1 MSLKDIE
8 IQPSYESDSGDLIQ
22 KFYEPVLSCCVKY
35 YRLAGFFSSSSLA
48 IAARGIASLIRN
60 NGKYLL
66 ICNPLLSKE
75 DAQALK
81 NAVDTLPEDIS
92 LDLEKIESEIERNHV
107 KAMGW
112 MLAHGYLEI
121 KLAVV
126 YDDNGNPVTS
136 DNISQYGIFHQ
147 KVGILCDT
155 EGNSI
160 SFSGSIN
167 ESATAWLKNDEEFKV
182 FRSWDATKT
191 FVDGDFKRFQAY
203 WCNEK
208 TKTKVYNI
216 PDSLKHELISY
227 SYDFEIENLAVRQY
241 LFNEPTVP
249 YTITERKQISLF
261 EYQQKAV
268 ERWIENDFMLLF
280 EMATGTGKT
289 RTAIACINY
298 LLSNVTNR
306 LIIIISCPQSTLA
319 QQWGKEIEALGV
331 NTDQKIIV
339 DSTNPKWHEHL
350 ESSLLEIENGFADS
364 LLLLT
369 THASAS
375 KQRFTDLI
383 SRIANIVDVAFVGDE
398 THWLGAGKLCNA
410 LLPSYKYRI
419 GLSATPSRWFDDNG
433 TKRIVEYYGNQN
445 FEFGIYDALTTINP
459 LTNKTFLVNY
469 LYKLIDVKL
478 NEDEGIEYQR
488 LTHQLVRA
496 SVNRGKSEEA
506 EERYQRLLMRRADLV
521 KNADSKYDALDR
533 LLHDLDKERAIQD
546 LIIFVS
552 PQQKDRVKEI
562 LNRHNILSH
571 ELTEKQGTTRKKEY
585 GGLSER
591 EHILSC
597 FKNGRYKVLIAI
609 KCLDEGIDIPTAS
622 RGILM
627 ASSTNPREYVQRIGR
642 IIRQSS
648 GKTRSYLYDL
658 TVLGC
663 DFLSDE
669 EQKLDKRMREKE
681 IVRIREIAKNALNA
695 YDSETIINRY
705 K

>member
-8 IQPSYESDSGDLIQ
+8 IKSSYESDSGDLIEQ
-22 KFYEPVLSCCVKY
+22 FYEPVLSCCVKY

-48 IAARGIASLIRN
+48 IAARGIASLIKN
-60 NGKYLL
+60 EGKYMLV
-66 ICNPLLSKE
+66 CNPLLSKE
-75 DAQALK
+75 DAEALK
-81 NAVDTLPEDIS
+81 HSVDTLPEEIS
-92 LDLEKIESEIERNHV
+92 LDLDNIESEIESNHV
-107 KAMGW
+107 KALGW

-121 KLAVV
+121 KLAVI
-126 YDDNGNPVTS
+126 YDENGNPVTS
-136 DNISQYGIFHQ
+136 DNISKYGIFHQ
-147 KVGILCDT
+147 KVGIICDE
-155 EGNSI
+155 EGNRI

-182 FRSWDATKT
+182 FRSWDSTKS

-216 PDSLKHELISY
+216 PDSVKHELISY

-241 LFNEPTVP
+241 LSNEPNAHYAV
-249 YTITERKQISLF
+249 KKKKDISLF
-261 EYQQKAV
+261 EYQRNAV
-268 ERWIENDFMLLF
+268 ERWVENDFMLLF

-289 RTAIACINY
+289 RTAIACIDY
-298 LLSNVTNR
+298 LLSKVTKR

-319 QQWGKEIEALGV
+319 QQWGTEIEVLGV
-331 NTDQKIIV
+331 NTDKKIIV
-339 DSTNPKWHEHL
+339 DSTNQKWYHQL

-375 KQRFTDLI
+375 KQRFTNLI
-383 SRIANIVDVAFVGDE
+383 SRVANDVDVAFVGDE

-433 TKRIVEYYGNQN
+433 SKRIIEYYGNQN

-469 LYKLIDVKL
+469 HYNLIDVKL
-478 NEDEGIEYQR
+478 NEDEGIEYQK

-496 SVNRGKSEEA
+496 HANRGKSEEA
-506 EERYQRLLMRRADLV
+506 EDRYQRLLMKRADLV
-521 KNADSKYDALDR
+521 KNADSKYDALER

-562 LNRHNILSH
+562 LNRNNILSH
-571 ELTEKQGTTRKKEY
+571 ELTEKQGTTRRKEY
-585 GGLSER
+585 GGVSER

-597 FKNGRYKVLIAI
+597 FKTGKYKILIAI

-642 IIRQSS
+642 IIRQSP
-648 GKTRSYLYDL
+648 GKTRSEIYDM

-663 DFLSDE
+663 DFLSE
-669 EQKLDKRMREKE
+669 EERKLDKRMREKE
-681 IVRIREIAKNALNA
+681 IVRIREIAKNSLNA